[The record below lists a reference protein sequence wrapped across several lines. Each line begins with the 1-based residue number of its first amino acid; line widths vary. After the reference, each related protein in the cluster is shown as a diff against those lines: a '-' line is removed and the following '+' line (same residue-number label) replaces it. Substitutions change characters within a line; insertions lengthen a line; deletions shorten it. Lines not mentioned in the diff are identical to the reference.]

1 MNTAQLEEVKTA
13 ARNLSQVSEKQ
24 KNLFLQ
30 VLSDVMLENKNKILS
45 ANRRDIKRALQI
57 DMKSSFIQRLTL
69 SEGAL
74 ISLANRLIELKKIT
88 CKMHE
93 ILEETHQENI
103 LLQKVR
109 TPLGIIAVIYEARP
123 EVTVDVVA
131 LCIKSSNAVILKG
144 GSEGS
149 NTISVF
155 IYCIQK
161 ALQKTKINT
170 SVITS
175 LSSSKRSEIHE
186 LITNDAYIDL
196 VIARGGY
203 AMVREIMNKSSIP
216 VLAHAAGGARIYID
230 KSANL
235 SLVEE
240 IIINAKTSKPAACNS
255 LDTIVVHTDI
265 AGKALPLIYKI
276 CKSYGIEV
284 VKNIWDQE
292 FLDLKLS
299 IKIVK
304 DHNEAI
310 TFMNTYSKNHSEGII
325 AQDEKV
331 IETFTKLVDAA
342 ALFVNSSTRNHD
354 GYAFGLGAE
363 IGIATGKLHARGPVG
378 LNELTSYKW
387 IAYGN

>member
-131 LCIKSSNAVILKG
+131 LCIK
-144 GSEGS
+144 
-149 NTISVF
+149 
-155 IYCIQK
+155 
-161 ALQKTKINT
+161 
-170 SVITS
+170 
-175 LSSSKRSEIHE
+175 
-186 LITNDAYIDL
+186 
-196 VIARGGY
+196 
-203 AMVREIMNKSSIP
+203 
-216 VLAHAAGGARIYID
+216 
-230 KSANL
+230 
-235 SLVEE
+235 
-240 IIINAKTSKPAACNS
+240 
-255 LDTIVVHTDI
+255 
-265 AGKALPLIYKI
+265 
-276 CKSYGIEV
+276 
-284 VKNIWDQE
+284 
-292 FLDLKLS
+292 
-299 IKIVK
+299 
-304 DHNEAI
+304 
-310 TFMNTYSKNHSEGII
+310 
-325 AQDEKV
+325 
-331 IETFTKLVDAA
+331 
-342 ALFVNSSTRNHD
+342 
-354 GYAFGLGAE
+354 
-363 IGIATGKLHARGPVG
+363 
-378 LNELTSYKW
+378 
-387 IAYGN
+387 